1 MEWTSNGPRSNL
13 ESGLVP
19 GGRSRIVEEHD
30 TRAVADREALSR
42 RREGGAVEL
51 SMSGLA
57 QPSNRMQPYVLPR

>member
-1 MEWTSNGPRSNL
+1 MV
-13 ESGLVP
+13 SGMPVKTVA
-19 GGRSRIVEEHD
+19 RIVEEHD

-57 QPSNRMQPYVLPR
+57 ARLAQPSNRMQPYVLPR